1 MYASHASRWASRE
14 LSVTHPEAIR
24 NALCNLVVDQ
34 IYEGTP
40 PGKIEL
46 QTAADAVAAT
56 LLFGNPAFGN
66 AAGGVANANAI
77 AQDTNAAGGVVA
89 KAVMKNAAGQEKF
102 RCSVSG
108 PGGGDIELST
118 TNINAGQT
126 VTISAL
132 SYEAS
137 A

>member
-1 MYASHASRWASRE
+1 M
-14 LSVTHPEAIR
+14 SVTHPEAIR
-24 NALCNLVVDQ
+24 NALCNLVVGQPD
-34 IYEGTP
+34 EGTP
-40 PGKIEL
+40 PGKLEL
-46 QTAADAVAAT
+46 QTAADGVAAT

-66 AAGGVANANAI
+66 AAGGVANANTI
-77 AQDTNAAGGVVA
+77 AQDTNAAGGVAA

-108 PGGGDIELST
+108 PGGGGDIELST